1 MRTYFWP
8 KEYFGLLF
16 QMTQRDVVQRY
27 KGSWLGIGWSIVT
40 PLIMLAV
47 YTFVFQFVF
56 QARWP
61 GAVAESTNSGGHF
74 ALNLF
79 AGLIF
84 FTFFSDVM
92 TRAASAILS
101 QPNLVKKVVFPLQ
114 LLPWIIVLSSGF
126 QALIS
131 LGVLLLGATFLA
143 GSIPSNIIYLP
154 LLLLIF
160 IPMLL
165 GMALAFSALGV
176 YFTDTQHIVAMITA
190 PLMFLSPIFYPV
202 SMLPDWAQQW
212 IYLNPLTLVIQLSRS
227 IFLGNPWPDTSS
239 LAIFIAFS
247 VFVALL
253 GALIFAK
260 LRRGFADVL

>member
-1 MRTYFWP
+1 MLTYFWP

-27 KGSWLGIGWSIVT
+27 KGSWLGIGWSIIT
-40 PLIMLAV
+40 PLMMLAV

-61 GAVAESTNSGGHF
+61 GVVAESTNSGVHF

-92 TRAASAILS
+92 TRAPGAILN

-114 LLPWIIVLSSGF
+114 LLPWIVVLSSGF

-131 LGVLLLGATFLA
+131 LGVLLLGASLLA
-143 GSIPSNIIYLP
+143 GGIPGNIIYLP

-165 GMALAFSALGV
+165 GMALAFGALGV

-212 IYLNPLTLVIQLSRS
+212 IHLNPLTLIIELSRTV
-227 IFLGNPWPDTSS
+227 FLGSPWPEISS
-239 LAIFIAFS
+239 LVIFSLFS
-247 VFVALL
+247 VATAIM
-253 GALIFAK
+253 GAFLFAK